1 MISFEGRQIPNELNE
16 IVDPKHT
23 VLLVWDMQ
31 NDQAG
36 GSFNKE
42 ALIRN
47 APPLIAA
54 AAEAKITTDTVFV
67 ERRGG
72 DVDSPGVDR
81 SKGRSS
87 EQTQATPH

>member
-1 MISFEGRQIPNELNE
+1 MIDFEGRQIPTELHE
-16 IVDPKHT
+16 IVDPRRA

-47 APPLIAA
+47 APPLIDAA
-54 AAEAKITTDTVFV
+54 AIS
-67 ERRGG
+67 GG
-72 DVDSPGVDR
+72 AVRISASLLNEPP
-81 SKGRSS
+81 
-87 EQTQATPH
+87 A

>member
-1 MISFEGRQIPNELNE
+1 MIDFEGRRIPNELGE

-42 ALIRN
+42 ALSRT

-54 AAEAKITTDTVFV
+54 AA
-67 ERRGG
+67 
-72 DVDSPGVDR
+72 
-81 SKGRSS
+81 
-87 EQTQATPH
+87 QA